1 MTAAERRRLVGI
13 LGRLGSN
20 HDGERAAAGLLADRL
35 LRSAGLTWEQLV
47 PAFPATVIKAEV
59 PCSGWRAELA
69 VCRRHVGFLRPWEQG
84 FVNSLASRSSVTT
97 KQRTTLGEIADALRA
112 RGRA

>member
-1 MTAAERRRLVGI
+1 MTTAERRRLVGV
-13 LGRLGSN
+13 LSRLGSN
-20 HDGERAAAGLLADRL
+20 HDGERAAAGLLADRM

-47 PAFPATVIKAEV
+47 PAFPVTVLKAEA

-69 VCRRHVGFLRPWEQG
+69 LCRRHVGFLRPWEQG
-84 FVNSLASRSSVTT
+84 FISSLASRTSVTT
-97 KQRTTLGEIADALRA
+97 KQRARLGEIADALRA